1 MALRKSILE
10 AIFKEVILFGI
21 YRHFRVK
28 VIFRANGHAN
38 LFGVSPKKRAGGK
51 IPGEITRVL

>member
-1 MALRKSILE
+1 MALRKSILV
-10 AIFKEVILFGI
+10 AIFKEVILFGV

-28 VIFRANGHAN
+28 AIFRVNEHAN

-51 IPGEITRVL
+51 IPGEITRVF